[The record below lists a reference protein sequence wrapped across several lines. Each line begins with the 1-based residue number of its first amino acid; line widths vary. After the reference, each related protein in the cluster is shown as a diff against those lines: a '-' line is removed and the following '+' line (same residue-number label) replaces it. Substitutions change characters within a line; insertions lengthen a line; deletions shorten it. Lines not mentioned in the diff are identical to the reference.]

1 MAFNGIRAILK
12 APKESA
18 FAEMPEKPLLVGQ
31 GVDMDV
37 RTPIGSI
44 WSG

>member
-31 GVDMDV
+31 GKTWDA
-37 RTPIGSI
+37 RTAMGS
-44 WSG
+44 G